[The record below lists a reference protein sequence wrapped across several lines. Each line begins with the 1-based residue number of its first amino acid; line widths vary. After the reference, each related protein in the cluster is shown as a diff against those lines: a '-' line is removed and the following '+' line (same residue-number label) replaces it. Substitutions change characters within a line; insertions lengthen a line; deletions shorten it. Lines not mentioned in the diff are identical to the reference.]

1 MSNSRLDMIGRLVE
15 TPIEVIAQR
24 ATMRVMAHRAPR
36 VICVDPHGV
45 VTVDNRESAVPNEI
59 LLTIGPAGGEAEVA
73 SRIAEELAAEREL
86 RSRKKR

>member
-1 MSNSRLDMIGRLVE
+1 M
-15 TPIEVIAQR
+15 
-24 ATMRVMAHRAPR
+24 
-36 VICVDPHGV
+36 
-45 VTVDNRESAVPNEI
+45 TVDNRESAVPNEI